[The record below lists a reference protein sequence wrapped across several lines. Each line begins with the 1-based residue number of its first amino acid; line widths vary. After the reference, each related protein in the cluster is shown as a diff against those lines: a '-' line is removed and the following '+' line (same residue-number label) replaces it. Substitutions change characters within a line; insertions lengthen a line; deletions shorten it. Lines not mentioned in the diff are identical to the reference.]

1 MDTQTGVQLIPQM
14 SFPVPVP
21 VLVREPF
28 RGSNFACPSSPP
40 VPVRLPIRHQFGRP
54 RQPTPVRS
62 LPVPVRVSEVCPSQ
76 FGIRGETLP
85 VLVRDYWGAVPG
97 WDFACPSSPPSS
109 RPVWPAHQPTPV
121 QSLPVPVRVDSLR
134 QSGTYR
140 PNHAC
145 PSSSPGVKLC
155 LSQFGI
161 CLSLGFPSPGA
172 VPGAIP
178 GWKFACPSSGV
189 PLRQS
194 GTYRPNH
201 ACPSS
206 SLRSL
211 PVPVRVPV
219 RVCPSSTGVSVRGPV
234 RVKLCLSQFGIRLG
248 SRSGVEVC
256 LS

>member
-1 MDTQTGVQLIPQM
+1 MKCKNGHANWGAVDPSDVFPSPSPGAGPGAVPGVKLCLSQFASCP
-14 SFPVPVP
+14 SSPPNSPPVWPSP
-21 VLVREPF
+21 PADACPK
-28 RGSNFACPSSPP
+28 FACPSSS
-40 VPVRLPIRHQFGRP
+40 L
-54 RQPTPVRS
+54 RS

-189 PLRQS
+189 L
-194 GTYRPNH
+194 
-201 ACPSS
+201 
-206 SLRSL
+206 
-211 PVPVRVPV
+211 VRE
-219 RVCPSSTGVSVRGPV
+219 
-234 RVKLCLSQFGIRLG
+234 F
-248 SRSGVEVC
+248 
-256 LS
+256 